1 MGFIGLHDVCSEKDL
16 VSQFMFKVGYQ
27 TNSIRLRSSLT
38 PPDHSGGKLNSRS
51 LLVVLHLQF
60 MTHLIFIVYSL

>member
-27 TNSIRLRSSLT
+27 TAF
-38 PPDHSGGKLNSRS
+38 
-51 LLVVLHLQF
+51 V
-60 MTHLIFIVYSL
+60 